1 MALKKK
7 AARKRAAPQKSAEGR
22 ATQEKATQ
30 AKPAPK
36 EPPQE
41 TPAPKEAAPRK
52 AAHRPSSRKKS
63 AKKKAVK
70 KGRRR
75 PARKSEIPALTPH
88 EIQQL
93 EDVRRDFDAVEP
105 EPIKP
110 EFTPKEIDGDLDAY
124 YKSLSKGPVRML
136 ELQRLD
142 VHSLQAIAARDGVEN
157 WSSLSKQDLIFKILR
172 KCVRDDVDIIGEGA
186 LEVLPDGFGFLRS
199 PLDSYTASP
208 DDIYV
213 SPSQIRRLG
222 LRKGSVIIGPIRPP
236 REGERYFA
244 LLKVTSVD
252 DDKPELAAGRPK
264 FEDLTALYPEERF
277 ILETT
282 KECIE
287 TRIIDLLSPIGKGQ
301 RGLIVAPPRTGK
313 TVLLQMIA
321 NAISTNHPDVDLF
334 ILLLDE
340 RPEEVT
346 DFERNTRA
354 EVFSSTFDEPAS
366 RHCAVAEM
374 VIQRAKRMVEC
385 GRDVMI
391 LLDSITRM
399 GRAYNTEAPS
409 TGRILSGGIDAGALQ
424 KPKRFFGAARN
435 VEEGGSLTIMGT
447 ALIETGSRGDEV
459 IFEEFKGTGNMELVL
474 SRMLSERRIWPAMD
488 IQRSGTR
495 KEELLLH
502 PDELERIYVLRKIL
516 NDMQLAE
523 AMTLLQQ
530 RLQNTGSNAE
540 FLMTLDIR

>member
-1 MALKKK
+1 MAAKKK
-7 AARKRAAPQKSAEGR
+7 AAKKVA
-22 ATQEKATQ
+22 
-30 AKPAPK
+30 
-36 EPPQE
+36 
-41 TPAPKEAAPRK
+41 
-52 AAHRPSSRKKS
+52 RKKS
-63 AKKKAVK
+63 STKKVGRK
-70 KGRRR
+70 KSRRK
-75 PARKSEIPALTPH
+75 PVRKSDIPALTAD
-88 EIQQL
+88 EIEKL
-93 EDVRRDFDAVEP
+93 EAVRREFHAVEP

-110 EFTPKEIDGDLDAY
+110 EFTPAELDGDLDAY

-136 ELQRLD
+136 ELQKLD
-142 VHSLQAIAARDGVEN
+142 VHALQAIAARDGVDS
-157 WSSLSKQDLIFKILR
+157 WSSLNKQDLIFRILR
-172 KCVRDDVDIIGEGA
+172 KCVKGDVEIIGEGA

-222 LRKGSVIIGPIRPP
+222 LRKGSLIEGPIRPP

-252 DDKPELAAGRPK
+252 KAAPELAAGRPK
-264 FEDLTALYPEERF
+264 FEDLTALYPEDRF

-321 NAISTNHPDVDLF
+321 NAITTNHPEVELI

-346 DFERNTRA
+346 DFERTTKA

-374 VIQRAKRMVEC
+374 VIQRAKRSVEC
-385 GRDVMI
+385 GKDVMI

-424 KPKRFFGAARN
+424 LPKRFFGAARN

-474 SRMLSERRIWPAMD
+474 SRLLSERRIWPAMD

-523 AMTLLQQ
+523 SMTLLQQ
-530 RLQNTGSNAE
+530 KLQNTGSNAE